1 MGGAQHEK
9 YFMPEFDDAEQFIE
23 NSSINDYFKR

>member
-1 MGGAQHEK
+1 MGGAQHAK